1 MNAHR
6 KGIQLSAEE
15 QVEIFGT
22 TAFGE
27 EYAAEAKERWGD
39 TDAWKQSQQTG
50 RRLHQGRLG
59 ADQGR
64 G

>member
-22 TAFGE
+22 TAVSE
-27 EYAAEAKERWGD
+27 EYAAEAEERWGD
-39 TDAWKQSQQTG
+39 TDAWNGEMSDSPCAIT
-50 RRLHQGRLG
+50 
-59 ADQGR
+59 
-64 G
+64 

>member
-22 TAFGE
+22 TASARSTPRG
-27 EYAAEAKERWGD
+27 RGP
-39 TDAWKQSQQTG
+39 G
-50 RRLHQGRLG
+50 RRKPNDTG
-59 ADQGR
+59 
-64 G
+64 

>member
-22 TAFGE
+22 TVISE
-27 EYAAEAKERWGD
+27 EDATEAEERWGD
-39 TDAWKQSQQTG
+39 TERLEAVSAAG
-50 RRLHQGRLG
+50 RGLHQGRRA